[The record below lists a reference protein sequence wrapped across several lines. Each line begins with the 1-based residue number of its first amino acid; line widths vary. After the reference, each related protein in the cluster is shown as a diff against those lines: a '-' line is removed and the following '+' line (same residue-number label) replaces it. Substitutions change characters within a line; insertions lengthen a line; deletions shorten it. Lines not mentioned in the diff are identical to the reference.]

1 MDWYVPITAMTQPSA
16 LLPLSVVS
24 PLPGARQG
32 YRAFGIVFGNVL
44 DAMKIADVE
53 ILPYFS
59 NVVNYEISKIEINL
73 GATIRK
79 WKVLMPSSLRID

>member
-32 YRAFGIVFGNVL
+32 SGASVLVFGNVREC
-44 DAMKIADVE
+44 DV
-53 ILPYFS
+53 
-59 NVVNYEISKIEINL
+59 
-73 GATIRK
+73 
-79 WKVLMPSSLRID
+79 SLLL